1 MAEKL
6 NISELLKANA
16 GKPAT
21 EYLSL
26 NEDAAIFLP
35 SISSF
40 YTKSLAKENLR
51 DGDVPKALKSFDDLD
66 FLDANTNVFWY
77 PWALYSAGHAE
88 LDVKKGTVK
97 ERTFHTR
104 DRSKTLIVG
113 DSGGYQLSTGV
124 LKGKL
129 FSNTID
135 DLTEDKN
142 SLRHKIMSWLEDCA
156 DYSMIL
162 DIPTTS
168 ITNTKSII
176 FKKNFNELP
185 ENQAALVSLENQI
198 KADITVD
205 VATQNKMIN
214 DIKKSIELNPG
225 VCFLDPKDPGAKTS
239 VLEQK
244 YKKYIKIKFKK
255 PDEDVMFNDCLDYT
269 KWNCEYFIKHRRP
282 GKTKFLNVLQ
292 GRNLLVYNDKM
303 ELEYTDGSLRMGE
316 ADIWWEAVK
325 KFNDP
330 DEVDFD
336 GNILGDRAF
345 EGWAIPGNLKFD
357 FPMLMKRLKI
367 MYDEGFLTTKTQG
380 GKLRD
385 EIPLLMHFLGISR
398 INAGLL
404 YTTIQ
409 QEIRNNINPNFIVT
423 YDAASPFLCTAKGKG
438 YSNFVVSN
446 EKMAFRMDVMPDK
459 DGKELSRM
467 FSHLP
472 ENRSKELWEDFS
484 FTYIRDGQPYRTHD
498 DTTLGK
504 MITVGDVCY
513 RDGKPTKKKKDE
525 TEEQFQAR
533 LKDALPGDG
542 IAPGTYKEQSLWDEM
557 GYAAIMNMNVEQHIK
572 GIQQGLKYYTDPNP
586 NVAKDNLPIR
596 MIEGKDAIEAIIR
609 SKFDPNVMATN
620 LPLLKNVLGMT
631 PAEVN
636 GVDKSEH
643 IDEEGD
649 DGYNPIFD
657 VEVEDEENPTPVVL
671 TIDDNTFNSLFDE
684 A

>member
-6 NISELLKANA
+6 NISDLLKANA

-26 NEDAAIFLP
+26 NDNAAIFLP

-51 DGDVPKALKSFDDLD
+51 DGNIPNGLKSFDDLD
-66 FLDANTNVFWY
+66 FLDADTNVFWY

-88 LDVKKGTVK
+88 LDVNKGLKK

-104 DRSKTLIVG
+104 DKSKTMIVG

-124 LKGKL
+124 LKGSL

-135 DLTEDKN
+135 DLTKDEK
-142 SLRHKIMSWLEDCA
+142 SLRHRIMRWLEDCA

-185 ENQAALVSLENQI
+185 ENQKAISSLETQI
-198 KADITVD
+198 KLDTTIDQSQQLKLINEIKKDIT
-205 VATQNKMIN
+205 A
-214 DIKKSIELNPG
+214 NPG
-225 VCFLDPKDPGAKTS
+225 VCFIDPKDPGAKTS
-239 VLEQK
+239 LIEQK
-244 YKKYIKIKFKK
+244 YSKYLKVKFKK
-255 PDEDVMFNDCLDYT
+255 PNDDIMFKDCLDYT
-269 KWNCEYFIKHRRP
+269 IWNCEYFIKHRQP
-282 GKTKFLNVLQ
+282 NATKFLNVLQ
-292 GRNLLVYNDKM
+292 GRDILTYNDKL
-303 ELEYTDGSLRMGE
+303 ELDYVDGSLKMGE

-330 DEVDFD
+330 DELDVE
-336 GNILGDRAF
+336 GNRIGDRAF

-357 FPMLMKRLKI
+357 FQMLMKRLKI
-367 MYDEGFLTTKTQG
+367 MYDEGFLTTQSQG

-385 EIPLLMHFLGISR
+385 NIPLLMHFLGISR

-409 QEIRNNINPNFIVT
+409 EEIKANINPNFIVT

-438 YSNFVVSN
+438 YSNYIVSH

-459 DGKELSRM
+459 DAKELSKM
-467 FSHLP
+467 FNHVP
-472 ENRSKELWEDFS
+472 GNRSGESWENFQ
-484 FTYIRDGQPYRTHD
+484 FKYIRDGVDYKTHD

-513 RDGKPTKKKKDE
+513 RDGKPTRKKK
-525 TEEQFQAR
+525 EESDKEFEERLAR
-533 LKDALPGDG
+533 GD
-542 IAPGTYKEQSLWDEM
+542 YKEQSLWDEM

-572 GIQQGLKYYTDPNP
+572 GIQEGLKYYTDPNP
-586 NVAKDNLPIR
+586 NVALDNLP
-596 MIEGKDAIEAIIR
+596 MKMVEGKEAIESIIR
-609 SKFDPNVMATN
+609 SKFDPIIMAEM

-636 GVDKSEH
+636 GLEKSEY
-643 IDEEGD
+643 IDEDAD
-649 DGYNPIFD
+649 DGYNPVLD
-657 VEVEDEENPTPVVL
+657 YEVDDEENPTESFSKV
-671 TIDDNTFNSLFDE
+671 DDNTFNSLFEED
-684 A
+684 

>member
-1 MAEKL
+1 MADKL
-6 NISELLKANA
+6 NISELLEANK
-16 GKPAT
+16 GKPAK
-21 EYLSL
+21 EYLSG
-26 NEDAAIFLP
+26 NRDAAIFLP

-40 YTKSLAKENLR
+40 YTKSLAKPNLR
-51 DGDVPKALKSFDDLD
+51 NGDVPKTLNSFDDLD
-66 FLDANTNVFWY
+66 FLDANTKVFWY

-88 LDVKKGTVK
+88 LDIKKGAVK
-97 ERTFHTR
+97 ERTFHNR

-129 FSNTID
+129 STGAID
-135 DLTEDKN
+135 DLTEDKP
-142 SLRHKIMSWLEDCA
+142 SLRHKIMRWLEDCA

-168 ITNTKSII
+168 ISNTKSII

-185 ENQAALVSLENQI
+185 ENQLALTSLEANI
-198 KADITVD
+198 KADATLTVAD
-205 VATQNKMIN
+205 QNKMIN
-214 DIKKSIELNPG
+214 DIKKMIELNPG
-225 VCFLDPKDPGAKTS
+225 VCFNDPKDPTTD
-239 VLEQK
+239 VPVIEQK
-244 YKKYIKIKFKK
+244 YKKYLKAKFKK
-255 PDEDVMFNDCLDYT
+255 PNDDVMFNDCLEYT
-269 KWNCEYFIKHRRP
+269 KWNCEYFIKHRRI
-282 GKTKFLNVLQ
+282 GATKFLNVLQ
-292 GRNLLVYNDKM
+292 GRNILVYDNNM
-303 ELEYTDGSLRMGE
+303 ELDFVDGSPKMGE

-330 DEVDFD
+330 DETDYE
-336 GNILGDRAF
+336 GNKLGDRAF

-367 MYDEGFLTTKTQG
+367 MYDEGFLTTKSQG

-409 QEIRNNINPNFIVT
+409 QEIRANINPNFIVT

-438 YSNFVVSN
+438 YSNYIVSH

-459 DGKELSRM
+459 DGKQLSRM
-467 FSHLP
+467 FKHLP
-472 ENRSKELWEDFS
+472 ENRSSEPWENFE
-484 FTYIRDGQPYRTHD
+484 FTYIRDGVDYVTHD

-525 TEEQFQAR
+525 TEEEFQAR
-533 LKDALPGDG
+533 LKDALPGNG
-542 IAPGTYKEQSLWDEM
+542 IDPGTYKEQSLWDEM

-572 GIQQGLKYYTDPNP
+572 GIQEGLSHYTHPNP
-586 NVAKDNLPIR
+586 NVALENLPMK
-596 MIEGKDAIEAIIR
+596 MIEGKDAIERIIR
-609 SKFDPNVMATN
+609 SRFDNTIMAEY
-620 LPLLKNVLGMT
+620 LPALNGVLGMT

-636 GVDKSEH
+636 AIESSQH
-643 IDEEGD
+643 IDEDEED
-649 DGYNPIFD
+649 QYNEYVDI
-657 VEVEDEENPTPVVL
+657 EVESEDEPTEVSIVDVVKF
-671 TIDDNTFNSLFDE
+671 DDLFE
-684 A
+684 AD